1 MNDDN
6 RLVLVFDVGTQSTR
20 ALAFDCRGELV
31 DKVRREEPPYISKN
45 DNRAEKDINEL
56 WTGIC
61 AVSKQLKERL
71 GDRWKDV
78 ASVTVT
84 SIRNTLFFL
93 DKDGAPTRDAI
104 LWMDKREV
112 ECPDPLPLWKR
123 FIYSAVGMGEV
134 VRVQRRTSYTNWVR
148 VNQPEVWQKTAKIVM
163 PTAWYHFKLT
173 GKLADS
179 TAGQAARFPYDYK
192 KRKWMTKHSLNYCI
206 FGCPIDKMCELV
218 RPGEK
223 IGAISR
229 EASEATGIAEG
240 VPVIATGADKVCE
253 TVGNGAIGRDVA
265 SISLGT
271 AASVEVTT
279 DKYVEPETFMPAY
292 TSVVDGK
299 YNPEIQIFRGFW
311 MVSWFRDQF
320 AFYEQHEAERL
331 GISAEKLLDDTLNK
345 VPVGSDGLLVQPYWG
360 PGLKTP
366 QAKGVMI
373 GFNDVHTRAH
383 IYRAIIEGLGYALFE
398 GLENLMRRT
407 GNQVTRVAVSGGG
420 SQSEIVCKI
429 MADIIGMPVYKV
441 QTYETSGLG
450 CAVVAFTTLGVYKDV
465 KEASDAMVRVTTVY
479 QPDAANHERY
489 LQFYNRV
496 YKKIY
501 RCNLPV
507 YNELYSLLAADR
519 Y

>member
-1 MNDDN
+1 MKDDK

-20 ALAFDCRGELV
+20 ALAFDCVGELV
-31 DKVRREEPPYISKN
+31 GKVRRQEPPYISKN
-45 DNRAEKDINEL
+45 DYRAEKDINEL
-56 WTGIC
+56 WAGIC
-61 AVSKQLKERL
+61 AVSKQLREQL
-71 GDRWKDV
+71 GDRWNDI
-78 ASVTVT
+78 AAVTVT

-93 DKDGAPTRDAI
+93 DKEGKPTRDAI

-123 FIYSAVGMGEV
+123 FIYSAVGMGEA

-148 VNQPEVWQKTAKIVM
+148 VNQPDIWQKTAKIVM
-163 PTAWYHFKLT
+163 PTAWYNFKLT
-173 GKLADS
+173 GRLADS

-192 KRKWMTKHSLNYCI
+192 KQRWMGKHALNYCI
-206 FGCPIDKMCELV
+206 FGCPVDKMCELV
-218 RPGEK
+218 QPGDV
-223 IGAISR
+223 IGTITA
-229 EASEATGIAEG
+229 EASEATGIPAG
-240 VPVIATGADKVCE
+240 IPLIATGADKVCE
-253 TVGNGAIGRDVA
+253 TVGNGATGTDVA

-279 DKYVEPETFMPAY
+279 DAYVEPETFMPAY
-292 TSVVDGK
+292 TSVVKGK

-311 MVSWFRDQF
+311 MVSWFKEQF
-320 AFYEQHEAERL
+320 AFFEQHEAERT
-331 GISAEKLLDDTLNK
+331 GVPAEELLDAMLNK

-373 GFNDVHTRAH
+373 GFSDVHTRAH
-383 IYRAIIEGLGYALFE
+383 IYRAVIEGLGYALFE

-407 GNQVTRVAVSGGG
+407 GNNVTRVAVAGGG
-420 SQSEIVCKI
+420 SQSEIICRI

-441 QTYETSGLG
+441 QTYEASGLG
-450 CAVVAFTTLGVYKDV
+450 CAVVAFSALGLYRDI
-465 KEASDAMVRVTTVY
+465 KEATESMVRVSKEY
-479 QPDAANHERY
+479 LPDKANHERY

-507 YNELYSLLAADR
+507 YNELYSLLASDR
-519 Y
+519 F